1 MRKGKLFVIS
11 GPSGAGKTS
20 ILRTVLKNIPGI
32 EFSVSCTT
40 REKRKSEVHGED
52 YFFISKSEFTKRI
65 EKGYFLEWAEVHKH
79 LYGTSKKYIEKK
91 SEEGIDVIL
100 DIDVQGA
107 LNVME
112 QNLGAVTIFI
122 SPPSYT
128 ELKNRLTSRKTESKD
143 AIRIRLENAK
153 WEMKKFIKFKYFLTN
168 QSLND
173 SIKKLESIIIAERLI
188 LEENQHDEIFKRI
201 IGG

>member
-20 ILRTVLKNIPGI
+20 ILYKVLNNIPGI

-40 REKRKSEVHGED
+40 RKKRKNEINGKD
-52 YFFISKSEFTKRI
+52 YFFISKENFKKKI
-65 EKGYFLEWAEVHKH
+65 KNDYFLEWAEVHQH
-79 LYGTSKKYIEKK
+79 YYGTSKEFVNMKIN
-91 SEEGIDVIL
+91 EGIDLIL
-100 DIDVQGA
+100 DIDVQGG
-107 LNVME
+107 LNVMK
-112 QNLGAVTIFI
+112 QNLDAVTIFI
-122 SPPSYT
+122 SPPSYE
-128 ELKNRLTSRKTESKD
+128 ELKERLVSRKTESDKD
-143 AIRIRLENAK
+143 IEIRLKNAK
-153 WEMKKFIKFKYFLTN
+153 WEMKKFTKFKYFLTN

-188 LEENQHDEIFKRI
+188 LEKSQYDDILKKI

>member
-20 ILRTVLKNIPGI
+20 ILYKVLNNIPGI

-40 REKRKSEVHGED
+40 RKKRKNEINGKD
-52 YFFISKSEFTKRI
+52 YFFISKENFKKKIKSD
-65 EKGYFLEWAEVHKH
+65 YFLEWAEVHQH
-79 LYGTSKKYIEKK
+79 YYGTSKEFINMKIN
-91 SEEGIDVIL
+91 EGIDLIL
-100 DIDVQGA
+100 DIDVQGG
-107 LNVME
+107 LNVMK
-112 QNLGAVTIFI
+112 QNLDAVTIFI
-122 SPPSYT
+122 SPPSYE
-128 ELKNRLTSRKTESKD
+128 ELKERLVSRKTESDKD
-143 AIRIRLENAK
+143 IEIRLKNAK
-153 WEMKKFIKFKYFLTN
+153 WEMKKFTKFKYFLTN

-188 LEENQHDEIFKRI
+188 LEKSQYDDILKKI

>member
-20 ILRTVLKNIPGI
+20 ILYKVLNNIPGI

-40 REKRKSEVHGED
+40 REKRKNEINGKD
-52 YFFISKSEFTKRI
+52 YFFISKENF
-65 EKGYFLEWAEVHKH
+65 EKKIKSNYFLEWAEVHEH
-79 LYGTSKKYIEKK
+79 YYGTSKEFVNMKIN
-91 SEEGIDVIL
+91 EGIDLIL
-100 DIDVQGA
+100 DIDVQGG
-107 LNVME
+107 LNVMK
-112 QNLGAVTIFI
+112 QNLDAVTIFI
-122 SPPSYT
+122 SPPSYE
-128 ELKNRLTSRKTESKD
+128 ELKERLVSRKTECDKD
-143 AIRIRLENAK
+143 IEIRLKNAR
-153 WEMKKFIKFKYFLTN
+153 WEMKEFTKFKYFLTN

-188 LEENQHDEIFKRI
+188 LEKSQYDDILKKI

>member
-20 ILRTVLKNIPGI
+20 ILYKVLNNIPGI

-40 REKRKSEVHGED
+40 RKKRKNEINGKD
-52 YFFISKSEFTKRI
+52 YFFISKENFKKKI
-65 EKGYFLEWAEVHKH
+65 KNDYFLEWAEVHQH
-79 LYGTSKKYIEKK
+79 YYGTSKEFINMKIN
-91 SEEGIDVIL
+91 EGIDLIL
-100 DIDVQGA
+100 DIDVQGG
-107 LNVME
+107 LNVMK
-112 QNLGAVTIFI
+112 QNLDAVTIFI
-122 SPPSYT
+122 SPPSYE
-128 ELKNRLTSRKTESKD
+128 ELKERLVSRKTESDKD
-143 AIRIRLENAK
+143 IEIRLKNAK
-153 WEMKKFIKFKYFLTN
+153 WEMKKFTKFKYFLTN

-188 LEENQHDEIFKRI
+188 LEKSQYDDILKKI